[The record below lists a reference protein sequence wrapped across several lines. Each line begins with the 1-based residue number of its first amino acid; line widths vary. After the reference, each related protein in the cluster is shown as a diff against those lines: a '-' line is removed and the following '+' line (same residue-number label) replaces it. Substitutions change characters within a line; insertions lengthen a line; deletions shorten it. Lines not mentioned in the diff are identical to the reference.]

1 MAKKL
6 SQIRE
11 KIYCILPLDSIEVWN
26 EANVRHTEITG
37 GIEELA
43 ESIKQIGL
51 LSPPLVQEVEK
62 GKYKLIEGQRR
73 LLAVKSLGWKE
84 MPVLV
89 VKEPYDLAEAMLV
102 SLSENVHRKA
112 VSARDLSDA
121 CSYLRKRFG
130 SDKEAAKALG
140 KTIQTFRKYLGYK
153 GVPEELKKLVSEKKI
168 SVSDSIRL
176 SQIVPDVP
184 KAVKFSKMISKLPK
198 PTRERY
204 FDALHENP
212 DAPLPVIKVRAKKS
226 QYVTVIKI
234 HLPETYARALNRAS
248 TESEE
253 EPEAI
258 AKKAVMEWLDRA
270 GYVK

>member
-1 MAKKL
+1 MAKKQP
-6 SQIRE
+6 QIKE
-11 KIYCILPLDSIEVWN
+11 KIYCMVPLDSIEVWN

-51 LSPPLVQEVEK
+51 LSPPIVQEVKK
-62 GKYKLIEGQRR
+62 GKYKPIEGQRR
-73 LLAVKSLGWKE
+73 LLAVRSLGWKE

-89 VKEPYDLAEAMLV
+89 VKEPYDLADAMLV

-112 VSARDLSDA
+112 VSPRDLSDA

-130 SDKEAAKALG
+130 SDKEAAKVLG
-140 KTIQTFRKYLGYK
+140 VSIQTFRKYLGYK
-153 GVPEELKKLVSEKKI
+153 GVPEELKKMVSEEKI

-176 SQIVPDVP
+176 SQLVPDVP

-226 QYVTVIKI
+226 QYVLDIKI

-248 TESEE
+248 KESEE
-253 EPEAI
+253 TAEFI